1 MTTWYDTGTIN
12 NTYIMSL
19 HDQLVD
25 ATMQL
30 RRDAGNHE
38 AAEQVKIVS
47 SKIKSYQFY
56 ANQHG

>member
-19 HDQLVD
+19 HDQLVT

-38 AAEQVKIVS
+38 AAEQVEIVS

-56 ANQHG
+56 ANKK